1 MRFIVTGANR
11 GIGLELARQLT
22 ARGDTVLA
30 GVRDPASAEELR
42 SLASSSSSSQ
52 ASRIQIHACDV
63 ASDESAR
70 AFAASLGAE
79 PVDVLINNAGIYGKG
94 HSLEELDLDDVART
108 YNVNALGPIRVTR
121 AVLPLLRKGK
131 TRKIV
136 HITSG
141 MGSVT
146 DNTSGGSYGYRMSK
160 AALNMAA
167 KSMSVDLRPEGIL
180 SVVMNPGWVK
190 TDMGGPGAPTDV
202 KESASRMI
210 GMIDEMTLDDT
221 GKFFDFKGGT
231 IPY

>member
-30 GVRDPASAEELR
+30 GVRDPVSAEELR
-42 SLASSSSSSQ
+42 SLASSQGSLL
-52 ASRIQIHACDV
+52 QIHACDI

-70 AFAASLGAE
+70 AFAASLGHE
-79 PVDVLINNAGIYGKG
+79 PVDVLINNAGIFGKNHG
-94 HSLEELDLDDVART
+94 LEELDLDDVART

-180 SVVMNPGWVK
+180 CVVMTPGWVK
-190 TDMGGPGAPTDV
+190 TDMGGPSAPTDV

-210 GMIDEMTLDDT
+210 GMIDKMTLDDT

>member
-42 SLASSSSSSQ
+42 SLASSRGSL
-52 ASRIQIHACDV
+52 IQIHACDI

-70 AFAASLGAE
+70 AFAAALGDE
-79 PVDVLINNAGIYGKG
+79 PVDVLINNAGIFGERQP
-94 HSLEELDLDDVART
+94 LEELDLDDMTRT

-160 AALNMAA
+160 AALNMAS
-167 KSMSVDLRPEGIL
+167 KSMSVDLSPEGIL
-180 SVVMNPGWVK
+180 CVVMNPGWVQ
-190 TDMGGPGAPTDV
+190 TDMGGSSAPTPV
-202 KESASRMI
+202 TESASRMI
-210 GMIDEMTLDDT
+210 GMIDKMTLEDT

>member
-30 GVRDPASAEELR
+30 GVRDPASAEDLR
-42 SLASSSSSSQ
+42 ALASSQ
-52 ASRIQIHACDV
+52 GSRIQIHACDI

-70 AFAASLGAE
+70 AFAASLGDE
-79 PVDVLINNAGIYGKG
+79 PIDVLINNAGIYGK
-94 HSLEELDLDDVART
+94 HQRLEDLDLDDVTRT

-131 TRKIV
+131 TRKVV

-160 AALNMAA
+160 AALNMAS
-167 KSMSVDLRPEGIL
+167 KSMSVDLSAEGVL
-180 SVVMNPGWVK
+180 CVVMNPGWVK
-190 TDMGGPGAPTDV
+190 TDMGGSSAPTDV
-202 KESASRMI
+202 TESASKMI
-210 GMIDEMTLDDT
+210 GMIDKMTLEDT